1 MADAPMPRSQLL
13 KLVAVRFSLG
23 IAGLAA
29 MFFIPAGTIR
39 YWQAWV
45 WLAILIL
52 PMLVMLVYMIRKDP
66 ALLERRMRLREPDKI
81 QGLWIRL
88 SWVWFA
94 IAFLIPGLDRR
105 FGWSRVPTDIVIV
118 SDVLV
123 FLGYFMFMLV
133 MRENSF
139 ASRVV
144 EVEREQK
151 VIDTGPYAVIRHPLY
166 LSSIILY
173 AFTPMALGSY
183 WALPPMLLIIPL
195 LTIMRIPNEEQV
207 LQRDL
212 PGYTEYMQKV
222 KFRLIPGV
230 W

>member
-94 IAFLIPGLDRR
+94 ITFLIPGLDRR